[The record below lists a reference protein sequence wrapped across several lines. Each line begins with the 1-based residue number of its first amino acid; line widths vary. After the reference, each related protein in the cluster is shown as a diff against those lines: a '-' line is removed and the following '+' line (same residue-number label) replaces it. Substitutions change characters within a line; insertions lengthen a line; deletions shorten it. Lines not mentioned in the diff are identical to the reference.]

1 MAELTLALSDSVQTI
16 AYLPAANYFYVR
28 ENPWY
33 EPLASA
39 LYAADGTP
47 DLTSVLVVRAA
58 DDVTELGQLRGG
70 TLGYAHKYCTTSY
83 FAPALLLHDHGASI
97 ADFFERLDVVA
108 PYEGQIEAVL
118 DGRIDATMVQEDVW
132 RKTPENARTT
142 SVIARKEHLPTPLLV
157 VEASADAGL
166 KRDLTQLVLSNR
178 PAITPNTLFSGFVPY
193 RRRQVDEF
201 FAASA
206 VALGGVA
213 AGER

>member
-16 AYLPAANYFYVR
+16 AYLPAANYFYLR
-28 ENPWY
+28 DNPWY

-39 LYAADGTP
+39 LYAADDTP
-47 DLTSVLVVRAA
+47 NLTSVLVVRSAG
-58 DDVTELGQLRGG
+58 DVTELGQLRGG

-97 ADFFERLDVVA
+97 ADFFGRLDVVA

-132 RKTPENARTT
+132 RKTAEDARTT
-142 SVIARKEHLPTPLLV
+142 RVIAREEHLPTPLLV
-157 VEASADAGL
+157 VDASADAGL
-166 KRDLTQLVLSNR
+166 KRDLTQLVLHDR
-178 PAITPNTLFSGFVPY
+178 PAITPDTLFSGFVPY
-193 RRRQVDEF
+193 RRRQVERF

-206 VALGGVA
+206 VALAGVA

>member
-193 RRRQVDEF
+193 RRGQVEEF

>member
-16 AYLPAANYFYVR
+16 AYLPAANYFYIR

-47 DLTSVLVVRAA
+47 NLTSVLVVRAA
-58 DDVTELGQLRGG
+58 DDVTELRQLRGG

-118 DGRIDATMVQEDVW
+118 GRRIDATMVQEDVW
-132 RKTPENARTT
+132 RNTPENARTT
-142 SVIARKEHLPTPLLV
+142 SVIARKEHLPTPPLV
-157 VEASADAGL
+157 VDASADAGL
-166 KRDLTQLVLSNR
+166 KRDLTQLVLSYR
-178 PAITPNTLFSGFVPY
+178 PAITPDTLFSGFVPY
-193 RRRQVDEF
+193 RRGQVEEF